1 MSAESRR
8 APTSR
13 DIWSHGSGTQIRD
26 LLSSCLA
33 TLLLMPASLR
43 PVYFSSP
50 WMSDF
55 VLLENHFRQFSALFP
70 ELDGRAEIRF
80 SEYLEALAQRFRLRL
95 IATRNDTSKNFLASS
110 AVLRATNLES
120 RFAPDE
126 HHEKGILTPWF
137 YIEGSMNITY
147 SGVHVRG
154 EKITYHVGA
163 DEVGRQKIARA
174 YLEFD
179 RYWGLLR

>member
-1 MSAESRR
+1 MNQR
-8 APTSR
+8 ATPANR

-26 LLSSCLA
+26 LLSSSLA
-33 TLLLMPASLR
+33 SLLLMPASPR

-50 WMSDF
+50 WISDF
-55 VLLENHFRQFSALFP
+55 ALLENHFRQFSALFP

-80 SEYLEALAQRFRLRL
+80 SEYIEALARRAHLRL
-95 IATRNDTSKNFLASS
+95 IATRNDTSENFLACS
-110 AVLRATNLES
+110 AICRATNLEW
-120 RFAPDE
+120 RFAPEE

-163 DEVGRQKIARA
+163 DETGRQKIARA

-179 RYWGLLR
+179 RYWGLLK